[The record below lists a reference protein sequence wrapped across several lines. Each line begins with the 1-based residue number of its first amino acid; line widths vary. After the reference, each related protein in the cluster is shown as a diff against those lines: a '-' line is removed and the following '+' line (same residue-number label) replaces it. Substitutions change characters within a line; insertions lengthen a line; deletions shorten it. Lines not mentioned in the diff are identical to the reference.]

1 MEGSNAAV
9 VSTYNGRSTPLPFKE
24 MLDAKTGKAK
34 IRMVDTSSESYH
46 IARQYMG
53 LLSPEDVF

>member
-1 MEGSNAAV
+1 MEGSDAAM
-9 VSTYNGRSTPLPFKE
+9 VSTYNGRFTPLPFKE